1 MPSVL
6 AAQIMFG
13 RNDMLLESFSGSEL
27 LFYSGIGLMALAVAI
42 GLVSLIIL
50 RISGKQLKQKLE
62 KEYGKKRH

>member
-1 MPSVL
+1 
-6 AAQIMFG
+6 
-13 RNDMLLESFSGSEL
+13 MLLESFSGSEL